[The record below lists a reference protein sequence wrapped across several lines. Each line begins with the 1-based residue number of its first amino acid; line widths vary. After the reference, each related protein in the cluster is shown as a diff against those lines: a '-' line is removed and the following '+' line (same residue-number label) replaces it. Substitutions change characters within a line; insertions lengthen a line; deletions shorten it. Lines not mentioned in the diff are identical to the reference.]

1 MVPVLT
7 FIMDF
12 HLLIIDIYL
21 HIFVHPLLFMDVRNM
36 HVILTVEIWKTY
48 IHAVIILFINAYVC

>member
-12 HLLIIDIYL
+12 DLLIIDIYL
-21 HIFVHPLLFMDVRNM
+21 SIHCILFMDVHNM

-48 IHAVIILFINAYVC
+48 IHAVILLFINAYVC